1 MRCEQTLA
9 GCEQSVKKSKSCKGR
24 VHFSF
29 KVREHGTIKKESN
42 FKFSVQILKVKQA
55 YNKER
60 SCTVKKERSQ
70 EYIVLNIG
78 GYMMKFSN
86 LG

>member
-29 KVREHGTIKKESN
+29 KVRDILNDQKKESN
-42 FKFSVQILKVKQA
+42 FKFSVQILKVK
-55 YNKER
+55 
-60 SCTVKKERSQ
+60 
-70 EYIVLNIG
+70 
-78 GYMMKFSN
+78 
-86 LG
+86 